1 MEKNILICGE
11 NLDDGGVET
20 AIVNDAI
27 ALKERGNKVYILA
40 KRGVYTE
47 KVENFGI
54 ENIDFNFEFING
66 FDIERSQEIIKII
79 KEKSINE
86 VHIHKFIN
94 VPTCLPACIISNVPY
109 VVHLHEGL
117 QNSYTWIMST
127 YSMFKYMLEI
137 YFKNAYKIIA
147 ITENVKK
154 YNMELFHIP
163 ENKYKVIP
171 NSIDLDMF
179 NNGIE
184 PQVPIK
190 KFLLISRLSNEKEKS
205 IKLGIDLFEKYSKRV
220 KDCKLRITG
229 SGNASEKIKEYVK
242 NKDLNI
248 ELIGR
253 TQNIPEEI
261 AQADMVLG
269 MGRCILEAMASKR
282 LCCIIGYEN
291 LKTILKED
299 IIEKAMLENFSG
311 RGLKDENNENIIN
324 EILSLDQETLEKI
337 TNQNYEYVD
346 KKLNI
351 RNNVFLIDDKKEVKY
366 ENLNEIL
373 FALLG
378 KYQKEISRTIKEKEE
393 IWKGKLWIEEQ
404 YNKILEGT
412 NQKKRKNGL
421 NRVQRNFL
429 NRL

>member
-27 ALKERGNKVYILA
+27 ALKERGNKVYILT

-47 KVENFGI
+47 KVEGFGI

-66 FDIERSQEIIKII
+66 FDIEKSQEIIKII

-179 NNGIE
+179 NNGVE
-184 PQVPIK
+184 PQLPIK
-190 KFLLISRLSNEKEKS
+190 KFLLISRLSNKKEKS

-220 KDCKLRITG
+220 KNCKLRIAG

-242 NKDLNI
+242 NKDLNV

-269 MGRCILEAMASKR
+269 MGRGILEAMASKR

-366 ENLNEIL
+366 ENLNEVL
-373 FALLG
+373 FDLLG

-393 IWKGKLWIEEQ
+393 IWQGKLWIEEQ

-412 NQKKRKNGL
+412 NQKKRKNVL
-421 NRVQRNFL
+421 SRVQRRFFK
-429 NRL
+429 